1 MKPKSLIIVG
11 GGTAAWVA
19 ALYAKIY
26 LDIER
31 ILVIESSDIPIIGA
45 GEGSTGSM
53 SLVVQPIGEEIFLK
67 ETQGSIKLGIKH
79 VGWRK
84 DNTTYLGPIDAP
96 ERFGVSSKI
105 SYPWMVEHKLPISST
120 HMNAKLME
128 LETVSP
134 VIDSDGRKFSPFG
147 VAYHFD
153 GHLVSA
159 TIKDFLTSAGVEF
172 TTDTIVEIELGTTGI
187 EKIIGKNSY
196 YTADFFIDATG
207 FHGAVMKKAY
217 NLDWLSYEKNLSVN
231 AALPF
236 VLDSNLET
244 LETYTTATAMK
255 YGWMWKIPKQNNIGC
270 GYVFNNHLISFEE
283 AQQEIEELLGHS
295 IKPIKQIKFT
305 PGRLEKLLHKNCL
318 AIGLASAFLE
328 PLEATSIH
336 STILQLDTWSEFLES
351 MLTEDEYNI
360 RMTKMYD
367 TYRDF
372 IILHY
377 KGGRD
382 DTEFWKY
389 QGSSTVNTAEVN
401 KILEMCKNGTIL
413 DYSNDFL
420 GLPLLF
426 PVIYGLGLVESLQNS
441 GEPPSEILESMW
453 NGIKNMLLT
462 NKELYNDL

>member
-19 ALYAKIY
+19 ALYAKVY

-31 ILVIESSDIPIIGA
+31 ILVIESEDIPIIGA

-53 SLVVQPIGEEIFLK
+53 SVVVHPIGEEIFLK

-84 DNTTYLGPIDAP
+84 DDATYLGPIDSP
-96 ERFGVSSKI
+96 ERFGVSLEK
-105 SYPWMVEHKLPISST
+105 SYPWMVDHKLPISST
-120 HMNAKLME
+120 HLNAKLME
-128 LETVSP
+128 LENVSP
-134 VIDSDGRKFSPFG
+134 VIESDGRKFSPFG

-159 TIKDFLTSAGVEF
+159 TIKDFLISAGVEF
-172 TTDTIVEIELGTTGI
+172 TTDTIIDTEFSNNGI
-187 EKIIGKNSY
+187 EKIIGKDSY

-207 FHGAVMKKAY
+207 FHGAVMKKTY
-217 NLDWLSYEKNLSVN
+217 NLDWISYQENLSVN

-236 VLDSNLET
+236 ILNSDLTT
-244 LETYTTATAMK
+244 LETYTTATAMR

-270 GYVFNNHLISFEE
+270 GYVFNNDLISFEE
-283 AQQEIEELLGHS
+283 AQQEIEELLGQTIS
-295 IKPIKQIKFT
+295 PIKQIKFT

-336 STILQLDTWSEFLES
+336 STILQLDSWAEFLENT
-351 MLTEDEYNI
+351 LTEDDYNT
-360 RMTKMYD
+360 RMVKMYD

-389 QGSSTVNTAEVN
+389 QGSDKVNTFEVD
-401 KILEMCKNGTIL
+401 KILKMCKNGTIL

-426 PVIYGLGLVESLQNS
+426 PVVYGLGLVEKLK
-441 GEPPSEILESMW
+441 GTAEPPPEIFESMW
-453 NGIKNMLLT
+453 NGIKDMLLT
-462 NKELYNDL
+462 NEQLYNDL